1 MVLLSR
7 QVVTIILNVSGP
19 YPPEGPIQYRQT
31 LRFKFLRH
39 WDEHFLNKLSF
50 FLSTYPCHPNP
61 AGSGP
66 AEQTAL
72 AVKHHVG
79 FNFLKTLRCFVDI
92 CIVTAWLTMATLYY
106 FFFKN
111 KLGYEWGQWTLSVFF
126 LVMPLP
132 VVCSLCTL
140 FSVHFVHVHFVRDK
154 VPNSGMWFSF
164 YYLCVLYKSTTHQ
177 L

>member
-1 MVLLSR
+1 MFVLFR
-7 QVVTIILNVSGP
+7 QVVTVILNVSGP

-66 AEQTAL
+66 AEQTARG
-72 AVKHHVG
+72 VKHHVG

-111 KLGYEWGQWTLSVFF
+111 KLGYKWGQRTLYF
-126 LVMPLP
+126 
-132 VVCSLCTL
+132 SL
-140 FSVHFVHVHFVRDK
+140 
-154 VPNSGMWFSF
+154 
-164 YYLCVLYKSTTHQ
+164 
-177 L
+177 